1 MKEDDSMASLNS
13 TETGKNVANDMNT
26 GGVITGDI
34 VNSSALSDAEHQT
47 CLQQIEQTIAI
58 FQAEFHAQGDVFR
71 GDEFQV
77 FVPNPKDAPRCA
89 VLLRLTLMKCVKGA
103 DARVSVGVGKYQQI
117 ETELRKTAKGEAF
130 QLSGR
135 ALKDMDE
142 ERLKVS
148 LPKAHDV
155 NLSCDLLIRHLDCI
169 LTGLSEKQAEVL
181 FPRLLYPELT
191 QDALSAKTGI
201 NRRSLASRLQRAN
214 ATLILDTLA
223 VLETTLTE
231 SWLS

>member
-1 MKEDDSMASLNS
+1 MTSIN
-13 TETGKNVANDMNT
+13 NVANDMNT

-34 VNSSALSDAEHQT
+34 VNSSALSDAEHQA
-47 CLQQIEQTIAI
+47 CLQQVEQAIAI
-58 FQAEFHAQGDVFR
+58 FQDEFHAQGDVFR

-77 FVPNPKDAPRCA
+77 FVPNPKDALRCA
-89 VLLRLTLMKCVKGA
+89 VLLRLALMKCVKGA
-103 DARVSVGVGKYQQI
+103 DARVSVGIGKYKQI

-142 ERLKVS
+142 ERLKLS
-148 LPKAHDV
+148 LQDTVEANP
-155 NLSCDLLIRHLDCI
+155 SRDLLIRHLDFMM
-169 LTGLSEKQAEVL
+169 TGLSEKQAEVL

-201 NRRSLASRLQRAN
+201 HRRSLASRLQRAN
-214 ATLILDTLA
+214 ASLILDTLDA
-223 VLETTLTE
+223 LETTLIR
-231 SWLS
+231 SMS

>member
-1 MKEDDSMASLNS
+1 MTSLNS
-13 TETGKNVANDMNT
+13 TETGNSVANNMST
-26 GGVITGDI
+26 AGVVTGDI
-34 VNSSALSDAEHQT
+34 VNSSALSDAEHQA

-58 FQAEFHAQGDVFR
+58 FQTEFNAQGDVFR

-77 FVPNPKDAPRCA
+77 FVPNPKDVLRCA
-89 VLLRLTLMKCVKGA
+89 VLLRLTLMTCVKGA
-103 DARVSVGVGKYQQI
+103 DARVSVGIGKYKQI
-117 ETELRKTAKGEAF
+117 ESELRKTAKGEAF

-135 ALKDMDE
+135 ALKDMKE

-155 NLSCDLLIRHLDCI
+155 NLSHDLLIHDVLVRHLDCI
-169 LTGLSEKQAEVL
+169 ITGLSEKQAAAL

-201 NRRSLASRLQRAN
+201 HRRSLASRLQRAN
-214 ATLILDTLA
+214 ASLILDTLA
-223 VLETTLTE
+223 VLETRLTE
-231 SWLS
+231 SRLS

>member
-1 MKEDDSMASLNS
+1 MTSIN
-13 TETGKNVANDMNT
+13 NVANDMNT

-34 VNSSALSDAEHQT
+34 VDSSALSDAEHQV

-58 FQAEFHAQGDVFR
+58 FQDEFHAQGDVFR

-77 FVPNPKDAPRCA
+77 FVPNPKDALRCA
-89 VLLRLTLMKCVKGA
+89 ALLRLTLMKCVKGA
-103 DARVSVGVGKYQQI
+103 DARVSIGIGKYKQI

-135 ALKDMDE
+135 ALKGMYE
-142 ERLKVS
+142 ERLKLS
-148 LPKAHDV
+148 LPDTVEA
-155 NLSCDLLIRHLDCI
+155 NPSRDLLIRHLDFMM
-169 LTGLSEKQAEVL
+169 TGLSEKQAEVL

-201 NRRSLASRLQRAN
+201 HRRSLASRLQRAN
-214 ATLILDTLA
+214 ASLILDTLDA
-223 VLETTLTE
+223 LETTLIR
-231 SWLS
+231 SMS

>member
-1 MKEDDSMASLNS
+1 MTSL
-13 TETGKNVANDMNT
+13 KNVANDMNT
-26 GGVITGDI
+26 GGVVTGDI

-58 FQAEFHAQGDVFR
+58 FQDEFHALGDVFR

-77 FVPNPKDAPRCA
+77 FVPNPKDALRCA

-103 DARVSVGVGKYQQI
+103 DARVSVGIGAYKQI

-142 ERLKVS
+142 ERLKMS
-148 LPKAHDV
+148 LPETANV
-155 NLSCDLLIRHLDCI
+155 NLNKDLLIHDLLVRHLDSI
-169 LTGLSEKQAEVL
+169 ITGLSEKQAEVL

-214 ATLILDTLA
+214 ASLILDTLA
-223 VLETTLTE
+223 VLETTLIG
-231 SWLS
+231 SIS